1 VHYISTNGI
10 FPEGKHDVYMEDCDI
25 GPFADRLTIGYDQAK
40 WVAEKLVWE
49 AASRNMPVCV
59 YRPGNIGHHSHTGA
73 ANPNDF
79 QTMLIN
85 ACRKVGWAPDNHT
98 WAFEITPVDFL
109 VKAIVAFSKVPAQF
123 GRVFNV
129 VQPCPTSARAVFD
142 LLLELGGVLG
152 YVPVDEWKSR
162 LMAKGQEKKDHILS
176 VLTQSL
182 DDVERYLK
190 DRNRYDCSSFKQA
203 LAAHGLEWPMT
214 DAQYFMKIVTT
225 TSRQRP
231 SGPGR

>member
-1 VHYISTNGI
+1 MV
-10 FPEGKHDVYMEDCDI
+10 
-25 GPFADRLTIGYDQAK
+25 ALAK
-40 WVAEKLVWE
+40 EPL
-49 AASRNMPVCV
+49 
-59 YRPGNIGHHSHTGA
+59 H
-73 ANPNDF
+73 
-79 QTMLIN
+79 
-85 ACRKVGWAPDNHT
+85 
-98 WAFEITPVDFL
+98 
-109 VKAIVAFSKVPAQF
+109 F

-129 VQPCPTSARAVFD
+129 VQPHPVSSRAVFD
-142 LLLELGGVLG
+142 LLLELGLVSG
-152 YVPVDEWKSR
+152 YVPVDEWKVR
-162 LMAKGQEKKDHILS
+162 LMDKGQAEKDHILS

-203 LAAHGLEWPMT
+203 LSAHGLEWPMT